1 MLEMCAKYFL
11 AVKMSRYLLNEQ
23 GRNCLSNF
31 SETFSNI
38 CLILLLTFCKLFF
51 FRIKINI
58 NSFLLSIRI
67 IEIKQYYIKV
77 IRRFCFSFNLY
88 RVKSF

>member
-51 FRIKINI
+51 FRNKNKYKFFS
-58 NSFLLSIRI
+58 SFYSNYRN
-67 IEIKQYYIKV
+67 KTV
-77 IRRFCFSFNLY
+77 LY
-88 RVKSF
+88 KSDT